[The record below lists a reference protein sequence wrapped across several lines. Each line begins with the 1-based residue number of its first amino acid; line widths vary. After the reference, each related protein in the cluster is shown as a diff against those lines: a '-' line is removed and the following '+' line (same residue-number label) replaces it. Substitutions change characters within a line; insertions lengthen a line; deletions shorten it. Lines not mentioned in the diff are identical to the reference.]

1 MTIGQWLK
9 QAKKKL
15 DALDAELILLF
26 VLCKSTAQ
34 EVDRSYIFAHP
45 ETEIVPKWQ
54 AVLDK
59 MLEQRAAGVPLAYVL
74 GEKEFYGRKFEV
86 NPDVLIP
93 RPETETLLDLVR
105 TLPLPKQPSFLEIGT
120 GSGCIAIT
128 LALEYPQSY
137 VLATDVSV
145 KALDVACRNDIV
157 YEGRVEFLQSNLLRD
172 VSADEGHFDVLIA
185 NLPYVDPSWDW
196 LDQQS
201 LSHEPSRAL
210 YVKQEGGLA
219 LYQRLF
225 RELKLRQGR
234 GGFGVDYVVVEADP
248 CQHAALVQMAERHG
262 LLCLRTEGFGLL
274 FERRRRH
281 RARQKLHSYLRSE
294 DENMKLVDIEARL
307 AEAEHQHRNHQ
318 DTE

>member
-1 MTIGQWLK
+1 MTIGSWLK
-9 QAKKKL
+9 IAKGQI
-15 DALDAELILLF
+15 DTLDAELILLF
-26 VLCKSTAQ
+26 VLCKSTVQ

-45 ETEIVPKWQ
+45 EVEIAPKWQ

-59 MLEQRAAGVPLAYVL
+59 MLEKRATGVPLAYVL

-93 RPETETLLDLVR
+93 RPETEALIDLVR

-172 VSADEGHFDVLIA
+172 VSADEGHFDVLVA
-185 NLPYVDPSWDW
+185 NLPYVDPSWEW
-196 LDQQS
+196 LDQSS
-201 LSHEPSRAL
+201 LCHEPSRAL

-248 CQHAALVQMAERHG
+248 CQHTALVRMAERHG
-262 LLCLRTEGFGLL
+262 LLCLRTKGFGLV

-281 RARQKLHSYLRSE
+281 QAQQKLQSYLQGE
-294 DENMKLVDIEARL
+294 DENRKLVDVEARL
-307 AEAEHQHRNHQ
+307 AEADYQDHNHQ
-318 DTE
+318 DTK